1 MPEDPLN
8 LSVTDEDLQK
18 LDDANSRN
26 AFFRKVYPPK
36 CHLLLDRALKVQLE
50 SLTKIKTNVHAVEPI
65 ENVETVD
72 ESHSL
77 LQVNQECAKLRTNIK
92 ESLDKLQ
99 RLEKAQKILLN
110 HQNGSC

>member
-1 MPEDPLN
+1 MPVDQLN

-26 AFFRKVYPPK
+26 AFYRKVYPAK

-50 SLTKIKTNVHAVEPI
+50 SLTKIKINVHAVEPI
-65 ENVETVD
+65 ENVENFD

-77 LQVNQECAKLRTNIK
+77 LQVNQECVELRTNIK
-92 ESLDKLQ
+92 DSLDKLR
-99 RLEKAQKILLN
+99 RLENAQKILLN
-110 HQNGSC
+110 HQDGSC